1 MDIKTDLKTQL
12 CLPELQMYSFVELAV
27 SHKSYINEAY
37 AQDPTERSR
46 MLVQHRRLAHLGD
59 GIMNTAVTDY
69 LFFKFL
75 DVDAGV
81 LTEKSKPLKERKGAV
96 LYAHAVGMRQVC
108 FLGNGISERDMQ
120 GDMFGEMFEA
130 LMGAIYLGSDRN
142 FSVAR
147 DWFHAQCGDVIE
159 QQISK
164 GK

>member
-1 MDIKTDLKTQL
+1 MDTTTDLRSQL
-12 CLPELQMYSFVELAV
+12 CLPMLQTYSFVELAV

-37 AQDPTERSR
+37 AQDPTERSW

-59 GIMNTAVTDY
+59 GIMNAAVTDY
-69 LFFKFL
+69 LFRQFL
-75 DVDAGV
+75 DADAGI

-96 LYAHAVGMRQVC
+96 LYAHAVGISQVC
-108 FLGNGISERDMQ
+108 FLGNGISDGDMQ

-147 DWFHAQCGDVIE
+147 DWFHAQCGAVIKQRIE
-159 QQISK
+159 RSD
-164 GK
+164 

>member
-1 MDIKTDLKTQL
+1 
-12 CLPELQMYSFVELAV
+12 MYSFVELAV

-96 LYAHAVGMRQVC
+96 LYAHAVGMSQVC

-120 GDMFGEMFEA
+120 GDVFGEMFEA
-130 LMGAIYLGSDRN
+130 LMGAIYLGSDRH
-142 FSVAR
+142 FSLAR
-147 DWFHAQCGDVIE
+147 NWFHVRCGDVIE
-159 QQISK
+159 QQLTRSN
-164 GK
+164 